1 MQTVS
6 VEVVQVELSLI
17 AWKQCTVIWNLQT
30 SLFQLLSNILAYK
43 NPHVYMFFC
52 KVLSAAFK
60 ASSTILS
67 MSTGPLVIQIV
78 HGRMSYDVLFLLFL
92 PLPCLPPHPLS
103 RTSWKFFI
111 SHSVSRH
118 ANWLL
123 CPFLAR
129 LDPCATGKCVK

>member
-1 MQTVS
+1 MQTFS
-6 VEVVQVELSLI
+6 VEVVQVELSPI
-17 AWKQCTVIWNLQT
+17 AWKQCTVIRNLET

-52 KVLSAAFK
+52 KVLSVAFNNFVSEYGATRNSNCSWK
-60 ASSTILS
+60 NVIWCIVSIVSTPTPS
-67 MSTGPLVIQIV
+67 
-78 HGRMSYDVLFLLFL
+78 
-92 PLPCLPPHPLS
+92 PPPLS

-129 LDPCATGKCVK
+129 LDPCATRKCVK